1 VGPIETRWRQS
12 TSRRNAI
19 AKLARLVAASPLFSS
34 TLSAQLDPRP
44 LREHKR
50 TPGLDEMTNA
60 FDFEPV
66 MFANVPLTVYDY
78 TAHGDGSEFTLR
90 RNRQAFEWV
99 DLVPGKAIDPATVDL
114 SCEVLGL
121 KMKYPIMIAPTA
133 TMVPLHPDGEI
144 GMHRAATAAANMPMI
159 VSHNTSTSI
168 GRIAEGATG
177 PLWWQFYPSQSL
189 DASREILDGAVTA
202 GCTAVVVTV
211 DQQASYYERS
221 LQDRNLGG
229 RGAGAGGGRGGGGG
243 GRGAATAAGGAASGP
258 ARYRLSPGRLWY
270 TWRYLDDLRKIVKV
284 PMLVKGILTAEDAKQ
299 CADHGMDG
307 VIVSN
312 HGGRSMDYG
321 PSTLEVLP
329 EIVAAINGRIPV
341 LTDSGY
347 RRGSDILKALALG
360 ANAVLLGR
368 PTRWALA
375 AFGTP
380 GVERLLDMI
389 QRELVGAAA
398 AAGRSTM
405 ASIDKS
411 LVKANFT

>member
-1 VGPIETRWRQS
+1 VGPIEQRWQQS
-12 TSRRNAI
+12 TSRRRAL
-19 AKLARLVAASPLFSS
+19 AKLAGLVGASPLLSS
-34 TLSAQLDPRP
+34 SLAAQLDPRP
-44 LREHKR
+44 LSEHKR
-50 TPGLDEMTNA
+50 TPGLDEMLTA

-99 DLVPGKAIDPATVDL
+99 DLLPGPAIDPARVDL
-114 SCEVLGL
+114 SCDLLGTNL
-121 KMKYPIMIAPTA
+121 KYPIMIAPTA

-144 GMHRAATAAANMPMI
+144 GMHRAAASASNTPMI

-168 GRIAEGATG
+168 DRIAAGATG

-189 DASREILDGAVTA
+189 EASREILDGAVNA
-202 GCTAVVVTV
+202 GCTAIVVTV

-229 RGAGAGGGRGGGGG
+229 VVRNAGGRGGGD
-243 GRGAATAAGGAASGP
+243 GRGAPAAAGEPSGP
-258 ARYRLSPGRLWY
+258 ARYRLSPGRMWY
-270 TWRYLDDLRKIVKV
+270 TWRYLDELRRIVKV
-284 PMLVKGILTAEDAKQ
+284 PLLVKGIVTAEDATL
-299 CADHGMDG
+299 CVEHGMSG
-307 VIVSN
+307 IIVSN

-329 EIVAAINGRIPV
+329 EIVAAVNRRIPV

-347 RRGSDILKALALG
+347 RRGVDILKALALG

-375 AFGTP
+375 GFGAP
-380 GVERLLDMI
+380 GVERLLALM
-389 QRELVGAAA
+389 QRELVAA
-398 AAGRSTM
+398 AAGAGRATL
-405 ASIDKS
+405 ASIDRS
-411 LVKANFT
+411 LVKTRFT